1 MSNHD
6 QRFFDMFM
14 VVIGGLIVVTVALI
28 FIARYMAGNTQLQW
42 VQTQPETE
50 QQVLDRIA
58 PIGRVALP
66 GDDEQLAAAAAT
78 PTVAPVAEKLTGPQV
93 YNAAC
98 LACHGAGIAGA
109 PRMGEAGDWTARL
122 AQGMDVIYRHSLEG
136 FTGSAGY
143 MPPKGGRADLSDEE
157 IMAAVDFMIAESR

>member
-1 MSNHD
+1 ML
-6 QRFFDMFM
+6 
-14 VVIGGLIVVTVALI
+14 VIGGLIVVTVALI
-28 FIARYMAGNTQLQW
+28 FLARYMAGNTQLQW
-42 VQTQPETE
+42 VQAQPEIE
-50 QQVLDRIA
+50 QQVSERIA

-66 GDDEQLAAAAAT
+66 GDEEQLPAAAAT
-78 PTVAPVAEKLTGPQV
+78 ATVTPVAEKLTGPQV

-109 PRMGEAGDWTARL
+109 PRTGEAGDWTARL
-122 AQGMDVIYRHSLEG
+122 EQGMETIYRHAIEG

-157 IMAAVDFMIAESR
+157 IIAAVDFMVAESR